1 MNIFLL
7 LLGLALILGGADL
20 LTDGASALAKR
31 LRMPEFLI
39 GLTIVAIGTSTPELV
54 VSVLSAIGGKT
65 DMALGNVVGSNLF
78 NGFVILGLC
87 ALIRPIP
94 YTRDNIRYDIPF
106 GILASVLLLAAAS
119 DRFLHLGTVDTIGRG
134 EGIVMLLLYGAFM
147 AFTIRHA
154 RRTHAATVPS
164 APQPQTDTQTQTDAQ
179 PQTSTAQGADAQPQ
193 TGTPQV
199 GAAQGPALWKLAAM
213 IVGGLVLLVGG
224 GELFLRAATA
234 IARALGVS
242 DSVIALT
249 LVAGGTSLPELAASI
264 VSLVKGRSAMALGN
278 AIGSNIANI
287 LLILGLSATIRPLS
301 MGGITHADL
310 AAVLSNALLLWIA
323 AFTFR
328 RRAIDRTEGALFL
341 LLYAAYLWHLLR

>member
-106 GILASVLLLAAAS
+106 GILASVLLLAVAS

-154 RRTHAATVPS
+154 RRTHAVTVPS
-164 APQPQTDTQTQTDAQ
+164 VPQPRTDTQAQTGT
-179 PQTSTAQGADAQPQ
+179 PQASAVQGADAQPQ
-193 TGTPQV
+193 TGTPQA

>member
-106 GILASVLLLAAAS
+106 GILASVLLLAVAS

-154 RRTHAATVPS
+154 RRTHAVTVPS
-164 APQPQTDTQTQTDAQ
+164 VPQPQTDTQAQTGT
-179 PQTSTAQGADAQPQ
+179 PQASAVQGADAQPQ
-193 TGTPQV
+193 TGTPQA

-234 IARALGVS
+234 
-242 DSVIALT
+242 IALT

>member
-106 GILASVLLLAAAS
+106 GILASVLLLAVAS

-154 RRTHAATVPS
+154 RRTHTVTVPS

-179 PQTSTAQGADAQPQ
+179 PQT
-193 TGTPQV
+193 GTPQ
-199 GAAQGPALWKLAAM
+199 ADTAQGPALWKLAAM

-301 MGGITHADL
+301 MGGITNADL